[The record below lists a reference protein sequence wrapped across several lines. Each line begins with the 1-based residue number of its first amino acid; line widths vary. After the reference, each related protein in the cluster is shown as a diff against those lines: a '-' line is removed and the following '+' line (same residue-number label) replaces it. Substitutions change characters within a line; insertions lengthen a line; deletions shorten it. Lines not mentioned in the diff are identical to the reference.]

1 MAMALLPIS
10 IPADVE
16 SMVSLGDRA
25 FATDLL
31 AQASCPSS
39 IPDRFARKLK
49 DTMVMLTGVNGAYA
63 HAVKIIVK
71 EDREEAMAGAAGAT
85 GAGSLDGGGG
95 GAAGGGGEEEEEEE
109 GGEGGV
115 MAGYALWFA
124 PPPPSS
130 PSVAAAAETAAKAEV
145 AARQARWADVSPA
158 TAQPTVTV
166 SERIIAGNN
175 KYFGED
181 WRSLW
186 NLRTLAVAPEYQGR
200 GIGTRLVQWGVE
212 AARADA
218 AARPAGEVRGLYAVS
233 TSAGLRVYQKAGW
246 EAKGE
251 EVFEVGE
258 GTYKFVWMVMRFD
271 GSG

>member
-1 MAMALLPIS
+1 MTLLPIS

-31 AQASCPSS
+31 AQASCPPS
-39 IPDRFARKLK
+39 IPDRFARKLE

-63 HAVKIIVK
+63 RAVKVIVK
-71 EDREEAMAGAAGAT
+71 EDREEAMTGAGAAGAA
-85 GAGSLDGGGG
+85 GRGSLYGGG
-95 GAAGGGGEEEEEEE
+95 GAAAGGGREEDEEE
-109 GGEGGV
+109 GGEAGV
-115 MAGYALWFA
+115 MAGYALWYA
-124 PPPPSS
+124 PPPPPSS
-130 PSVAAAAETAAKAEV
+130 PSVAAAAEAAAKAEA
-145 AARQARWADVSPA
+145 AARRARWADVSPA

-175 KYFGED
+175 KYFGKD

-200 GIGTRLVQWGVE
+200 GIGSRLLQWGVE

-218 AARPAGEVRGLYAVS
+218 AARPAGEVTGLYAVS
-233 TSAGLRVYQKAGW
+233 TQAGLRVYQKAGW

-258 GTYKFVWMVMRFD
+258 GTYKFVWMVLRFD
-271 GSG
+271 GKG